1 MKRNLLIQNLKTTFS
16 HNMIDNLR
24 EKNSSGLILFSSG
37 STGKPKAM
45 VHNLDTLIDSFKDK
59 KREIYEYVGFFNV

>member
-1 MKRNLLIQNLKTTFS
+1 
-16 HNMIDNLR
+16 MIDNLK

-45 VHNLDTLIDSFKDK
+45 VHNLDNLIDSYQ
-59 KREIYEYVGFFNV
+59 R